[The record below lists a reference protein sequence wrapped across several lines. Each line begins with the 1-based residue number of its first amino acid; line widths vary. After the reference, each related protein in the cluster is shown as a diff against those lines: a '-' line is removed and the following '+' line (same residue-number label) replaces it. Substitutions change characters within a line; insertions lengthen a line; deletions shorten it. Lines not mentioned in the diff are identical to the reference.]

1 MTAAIV
7 ALLGAIAP
15 QWASAAELGLDFSRC
30 SIGDGASLL
39 PAQCAELIV
48 PLDPTAPSGET
59 LTLTIA
65 KVPARTNKP
74 KSDPFTL
81 IAGGPGQSATE
92 SFPPVAQAFRHI
104 LLERDIYLIDQRG
117 TGQSHK
123 LVCKSDDASSLFEF
137 DEALIAEQAKT
148 CRESLPHDPHFFTT
162 SVAVQDIEL
171 VRRAL
176 GIEQWNI
183 YGVSYGTRVALHYL
197 RRFPDQVRT
206 LILDAVVAP
215 EVALG
220 PEIAVMAERALDAMF
235 TRCENDSSCSSA
247 FPELAT
253 KTNKLI
259 SSLKN
264 EARPVQYEDLSSGQ
278 LRMLDFDHQH
288 LAVTL
293 RLMSYSAYGNAI
305 LPSMLFD
312 ASENNN
318 LAPFARQAELQVR
331 SLGDSIANGMHHAVV
346 CTEDE
351 PFTDIDEGRAQS
363 ADTYLGTDLIDALK
377 ISCEQWDSGVID
389 DDFKQPVESTVPTL
403 LLSGSADPITPP
415 EYAERAKAKLKNSK
429 HIVIEHQ
436 GHMQSTSGCMP
447 SIMAEFI
454 KLGEVEQLDTN
465 CLERLT
471 APPFFIDA
479 NGPKP

>member
-1 MTAAIV
+1 ML
-7 ALLGAIAP
+7 ALLGAITP
-15 QWASAAELGLDFSRC
+15 QLALSANQSLGFSRC

-39 PAQCAELIV
+39 PALCGELTV
-48 PLDPTAPSGET
+48 PLDPSNPSGET

-74 KSDPFTL
+74 QSDPFTL

-92 SFPPVAQAFRHI
+92 SFPPVAAAFRHI

-117 TGQSHK
+117 TGESHK
-123 LVCKSDDASSLFEF
+123 LTCENDDSSLFEF
-137 DEALIAEQAKT
+137 DPELISQQAKE
-148 CRESLPHDPHFFTT
+148 CRESLPYDHRFFTT
-162 SVAVQDIEL
+162 SVAVQDMEL
-171 VRRAL
+171 VRKAL

-183 YGVSYGTRVALHYL
+183 YGVSYGSRVALHYL

-235 TRCENDSSCSSA
+235 ARCENDNSCNEA
-247 FPELAT
+247 FPGLAT
-253 KTNKLI
+253 KANALI
-259 SSLKN
+259 SSLKK
-264 EARPVQYEDLSSGQ
+264 ESRPVQYEDLNSGQ
-278 LRMLDFDHQH
+278 LRTLDFDHQH

-331 SLGDSIANGMHHAVV
+331 SIGNSIANGMHQAVV

-351 PFTDIDEGRAQS
+351 PFTDIDDGREQS
-363 ADTYLGTDLIDALK
+363 TDTYLGADLIDAFK
-377 ISCEQWDSGVID
+377 ISCEQWEAGVID
-389 DDFKQPVESTVPTL
+389 DDFKQAVESTVPTL

-415 EYAERAKAKLKNSK
+415 EYAERAMAKLANAK
-429 HIVIEHQ
+429 HIVNEHQ
-436 GHMQSTSGCMP
+436 GHMQAASGCMP
-447 SIMAEFI
+447 SILAQFI
-454 KLGEVEQLDTN
+454 KLGDVKQLDTA
-465 CLERLT
+465 CLKRLT

>member
-1 MTAAIV
+1 MV
-7 ALLGAIAP
+7 
-15 QWASAAELGLDFSRC
+15 
-30 SIGDGASLL
+30 
-39 PAQCAELIV
+39 V
-48 PLDPTAPSGET
+48 PLDPEKPSGET

-74 KSDPFTL
+74 KRDPFTL

-92 SFPPVAQAFRHI
+92 SFPTVAQAFRHI

-117 TGQSHK
+117 TGLSHK
-123 LVCKSDDASSLFEF
+123 LACENDDASLFEF
-137 DEALIAEQAKT
+137 DPALISEQAKQ
-148 CRESLPHDPHFFTT
+148 CRESLPHDPRFFTT
-162 SVAVQDIEL
+162 SVAVQDMEV
-171 VRRAL
+171 VRNAL
-176 GIEQWNI
+176 GIEKWNI
-183 YGVSYGTRVALHYL
+183 YGVSYGSRVALHYL
-197 RRFPDQVRT
+197 RRFPDNVRS

-220 PEIAVMAERALDAMF
+220 PEVAVMAERALGAMF
-235 TRCENDSSCSSA
+235 ERCESDSSCNSA

-253 KTNKLI
+253 KTNTLI
-259 SSLKN
+259 TSLKK
-264 EARPVQYEDLSSGQ
+264 ESRPVQYEDLSSGQ
-278 LRMLDFDHQH
+278 LRTLEFDHQH

-331 SLGDSIANGMHHAVV
+331 SIGNSIANGMHQAVV

-351 PFTDIDEGRAQS
+351 PFTDIDDGREQS
-363 ADTYLGTDLIDALK
+363 ANTYLGSDLIDALK
-377 ISCEQWDSGVID
+377 ISCEQWDAGVID
-389 DDFKQPVESTVPTL
+389 DDFKLPVESAVPTL

-415 EYAERAKAKLKNSK
+415 EYAERAMAKLDNSK
-429 HIVIEHQ
+429 HIVNEHQ
-436 GHMQSTSGCMP
+436 GHMQSASGCMP
-447 SIMAEFI
+447 SIMAEFV
-454 KLGEVEQLDTN
+454 KLADVDQLDTS
-465 CLERLT
+465 CLERLS

-479 NGPKP
+479 NGPLP